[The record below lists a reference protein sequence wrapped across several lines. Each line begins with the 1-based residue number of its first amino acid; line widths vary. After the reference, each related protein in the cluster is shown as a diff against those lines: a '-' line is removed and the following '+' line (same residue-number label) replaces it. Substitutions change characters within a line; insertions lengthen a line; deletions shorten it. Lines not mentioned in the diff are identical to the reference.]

1 MLTTTVAGRTW
12 DYSHAIGRES
22 GFGGAVCFSH
32 AASLALSPGG
42 IIYVLSRGEII
53 RNYTRRITKLNIDEE
68 YFCDFPNGERL
79 IWPAMLATDRDGN
92 VYCSDEHRNLIVVFD
107 SDGQQLGEWGEQGS
121 GEGQFRG
128 PSGLAFDA
136 EDNVYVADSLNH
148 RVQKYTKDG
157 RYLLGWGG
165 DGSGEGQFDRPWGI
179 SVDHKGDVYVA
190 DWGNDRVQ
198 KFSPDGQYLL
208 SFGSAGFDDGGD
220 LDHPADVAV
229 DSDGDVYVTDWANKR
244 VQIYD
249 ADGDILTALYG
260 DAGEFSKSAK
270 EIVDA
275 QPDVVKAYRRVED
288 MSLMARFDRPCG
300 IKIDDQDRIIVVD
313 SNSGRLQI
321 YKKLRDYLDP
331 QFNL

>member
-12 DYSHAIGRES
+12 DYSHTIGRES
-22 GFGGAVCFSH
+22 AFGGAGF
-32 AASLALSPGG
+32 ARATGLALNPGG
-42 IIYVLSRGEII
+42 IIYVLSRGQII
-53 RNYTRRITKLNIDEE
+53 RDETRRIAKLNIDEE
-68 YFCDFPNGERL
+68 YFGDFPSGEQL
-79 IWPAMLATDRDGN
+79 IWPAMLATDRGGN

-107 SDGQQLGEWGEQGS
+107 PDGQQLGEWGEQGS

-136 EDNVYVADSLNH
+136 EDNLYVTDSLNH

-157 RYLLGWGG
+157 RYLLEWGG
-165 DGSGEGQFDRPWGI
+165 EGSGEGQFDRPWGI

-198 KFSPDGQYLL
+198 KFSPDGEYLM

-229 DSDGDVYVTDWANKR
+229 DSDGDVYVTDWANNR

-260 DAGEFSKSAK
+260 DAVEFSKWAN
-270 EIVDA
+270 EVVEA
-275 QPDVVKAYRRVED
+275 NLDVIKAYRRVED
-288 MSLMARFDRPCG
+288 VSLLARFDRPCG

-313 SNSGRLQI
+313 SNSGRLQV